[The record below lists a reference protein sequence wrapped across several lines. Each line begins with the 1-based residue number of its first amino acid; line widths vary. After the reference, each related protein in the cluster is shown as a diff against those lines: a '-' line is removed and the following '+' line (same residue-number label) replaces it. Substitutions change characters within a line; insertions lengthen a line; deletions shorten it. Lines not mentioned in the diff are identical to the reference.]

1 MFGFGIAL
9 ALVGL
14 ASFYAAWSSRREGCQ
29 RRDTVALGV
38 VGASSSVVSLPF
50 LL

>member
-1 MFGFGIAL
+1 MVGFGIAL

-14 ASFYAAWSSRREGCQ
+14 ASFYAAWSSRREGCA
-29 RRDTVALGV
+29 RRDTMALGM
-38 VGASSSVVSLPF
+38 VGVSSSVVSVPF